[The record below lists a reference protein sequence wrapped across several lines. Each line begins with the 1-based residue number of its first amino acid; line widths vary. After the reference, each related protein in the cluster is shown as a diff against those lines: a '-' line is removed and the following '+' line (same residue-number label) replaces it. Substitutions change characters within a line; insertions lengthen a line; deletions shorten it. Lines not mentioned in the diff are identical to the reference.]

1 MMKKKKEK
9 EIPEDVLSLKKSIIY
24 GVLGIFGIVFGSN
37 FVVDSASYIASY
49 LGVSERMIALTIIAL
64 GTSLPELV
72 TSVMATRK
80 GEYDIAIGN
89 VVGSNIFNIGVV
101 IGIPVAI
108 FGGVSNL
115 AINYVDLIMMMGAS
129 LLLFMFSFKDYR
141 ISRKEGIVFLLL
153 FVLYYSYVIFS

>member
-1 MMKKKKEK
+1 
-9 EIPEDVLSLKKSIIY
+9 
-24 GVLGIFGIVFGSN
+24 
-37 FVVDSASYIASY
+37 
-49 LGVSERMIALTIIAL
+49 MIALTIIAL

-129 LLLFMFSFKDYR
+129 VLLFMFSFKDYR